1 MDQSRGPVGSKR
13 SRDFHALRRGVADG
27 TLAFTRGAR
36 EIDIFAGR
44 VSDLLFTARFQGR
57 QPRVSV
63 NEKSTVRVHYRFGP
77 QRTLGLIRLN
87 PAVKWSIQIWGGATH
102 FHADLTGLV
111 LASISIDGGASHVTL
126 RLPEPSARVPVHIRR
141 GASQVT
147 ILRPPG
153 VPAGLDVRKGASQLV
168 FDEQRFGALGGDI
181 QLRSPTGNGSSGR
194 YDIDVGGGASRLS
207 VGISHPATTFPEAER

>member
-36 EIDIFAGR
+36 DVDIYAGQT
-44 VSDLLFTARFQGR
+44 SDRLFTARFQGR
-57 QPRVSV
+57 QPKVSV
-63 NEKSTVRVHYRFGP
+63 NRKSTVEVHYRFGRP
-77 QRTLGLIRLN
+77 RIQGLIELN
-87 PAVKWSIQIWGGATH
+87 PAVKWAIQIWGGADH
-102 FHADLTGLV
+102 LKADLTGLA
-111 LASISIDGGASHVTL
+111 LASISMDGGASNVTL
-126 RLPEPSARVPVHIRR
+126 RLPKPSARVPVHIRR

-153 VPAGLDVRKGASQLV
+153 VPARLDVRKGASQLV

-181 QLRSPTGNGSSGR
+181 RLRSPTGNRSSGR
-194 YDIDVGGGASRLS
+194 YDIDVGGGANRLS
-207 VGISHPATTFPEAER
+207 VAIAHPATTFPEEEQ

>member
-1 MDQSRGPVGSKR
+1 MDQSRGPDTS
-13 SRDFHALRRGVADG
+13 SRHRDYTAPRRGIAAG

-36 EIDIFAGR
+36 DVDIYAEQT
-44 VSDLLFTARFQGR
+44 SDRLFTARFQGR
-57 QPRVSV
+57 QPKVSV
-63 NEKSTVRVHYRFGP
+63 NGKSTVEVHYRFGRP
-77 QRTLGLIRLN
+77 RTQGLIQLN
-87 PAVKWSIQIWGGATH
+87 PAVKWAIQIWGGAGH
-102 FHADLTGLV
+102 LNADLTGLV

-153 VPAGLDVRKGASQLV
+153 VPAGLDVTKGASQLV

-207 VGISHPATTFPEAER
+207 VGIAHPATTFPEAER